1 MWTPNQFREGGRAF
15 GKDSGAHPPTKKLR
29 APTRPMRYTKA
40 VNDAR
45 LMHNLALIG
54 FMGVGKSSVGRLV
67 AAQLHFEFLDT
78 DGLTETLAGKSIA
91 RVFAEDGEPA
101 FRACERAV
109 VRQLEHRRD
118 IVVATG
124 GGLAANPDNLA
135 SLKTHAFVVH
145 LWASPEVLW
154 ERVRHQTHRPLL
166 QAPDPQ
172 ARIRQLLAEREPF
185 YRQAD
190 LLVNTEMRPVKDI
203 AQLVVQHFRLAQRE
217 QP

>member
-1 MWTPNQFREGGRAF
+1 MPA
-15 GKDSGAHPPTKKLR
+15 TKKLR
-29 APTRPMRYTKA
+29 APTRLMRYTRA

-45 LMHNLALIG
+45 LIHNLALIG
-54 FMGVGKSSVGRLV
+54 FMGVGKSSVGRLA

-78 DGLTETLAGKSIA
+78 DGLIEALAGKPIA
-91 RVFAEDGEPA
+91 RVFAEDGEAA
-101 FRACERAV
+101 FRACEREV
-109 VRQLEHRRD
+109 VRQLERRRD
-118 IVVATG
+118 LVVATG

-135 SLKTHAFVVH
+135 SLKLHAFVVC
-145 LWASPEVLW
+145 LWASPEALW

-166 QAPDPQ
+166 QAPDPP
-172 ARIRQLLAEREPF
+172 ARIRLLLAEREPF

-217 QP
+217 RA